1 MKAMPYEDAHGPE
14 PKPSDFRRRW
24 QEYLTANGLN
34 STQQRELIVEMF
46 LRSSDHL
53 SIDELLARVRKKNP
67 KVGYATVYR
76 TLKLLV
82 EAGVATQRQFGDSQ
96 TRFELAGAHHD
107 HLICEKCGLILEF
120 EDEEIE
126 ELQDAV
132 AERLGGFKVTRHK
145 HELYA
150 ICPKEQGKPGGYCPK
165 EQGVKQSN

>member
-1 MKAMPYEDAHGPE
+1 MNAMSAEDAHGGTPE
-14 PKPSDFRRRW
+14 PAEFRRRW
-24 QEYLTANGLN
+24 QEYLAENGLN
-34 STQQRELIVEMF
+34 STQQRELIVDLF
-46 LRSSDHL
+46 LRSSDHV
-53 SIDELLARVRKKNP
+53 SIDDLLARVRKKNS

-126 ELQDAV
+126 HLQDAI

-150 ICPKEQGKPGGYCPK
+150 ICPKEQGKPGGYCAK
-165 EQGVKQSN
+165 EQGVKHSH